1 MVSDACQVRES
12 FVLGL
17 ASSSRG
23 RKTVSVG
30 NRAVFSVAQLQETE
44 YFWLCEACS
53 AATTRRLTL
62 DGRVVATGLANTLC
76 NCPYVALNAVDR
88 SMGRYSAASAS
99 FPEPIP
105 RAPKDPSP
113 KHPVIDVENRLRR
126 NGSRELRPYKVSLH
140 RLASEKTSIP
150 G

>member
-1 MVSDACQVRES
+1 MLAKCANHSCSAS
-12 FVLGL
+12 FRHL
-17 ASSSRG
+17 ADG
-23 RKTVSVG
+23 RLFRSETEPRFPSPNSG
-30 NRAVFSVAQLQETE
+30 ETE

-53 AATTRRLTL
+53 AGTTLRLTL

-140 RLASEKTSIP
+140 RLASENTSIP